1 MADES
6 AIRERMSELSRLLN
20 RYSHEYYVND
30 SPSVPDAEYDR
41 LFRELEDLEREHPD
55 LTDPSSPTR
64 KVGGEAISAFKKVVH
79 KIPLLSLADI
89 FSVGELD
96 DFVRRV
102 NEAASSDSGTGS
114 SRLPRPAATAR

>member
-41 LFRELEDLEREHPD
+41 LFRELEDLER
-55 LTDPSSPTR
+55 
-64 KVGGEAISAFKKVVH
+64 G
-79 KIPLLSLADI
+79 
-89 FSVGELD
+89 
-96 DFVRRV
+96 
-102 NEAASSDSGTGS
+102 AS
-114 SRLPRPAATAR
+114 